1 MVLTYVLKLSN
12 QQKVMH
18 ISNEDINSLC
28 VLEKFHAD
36 VGLLNM

>member
-12 QQKVMH
+12 EQKVMH
-18 ISNEDINSLC
+18 ILKEDINSFC

-36 VGLLNM
+36 VDFL